1 LNQIKRLLPVLF
13 LAVMWISHAEAMPES
28 FADLAE
34 AQADS
39 VVNISTTKHAK
50 LAQQGLP
57 PGFGSPHGGTPF
69 DDFFND
75 FMRNMPR
82 QQQQERHA
90 LGTGFILSAD
100 GYVVTN
106 NHVVEGADEVI
117 VKMRDGSEH
126 EAKIIGTDPKLDV
139 ALIKFKTK
147 KHLKAVNLGNS
158 DKLRVGD
165 WVVAIGNPFGLEQ
178 TVTAGIVSAKG
189 RVIGSGP
196 YDDFIQTDAAINPGN
211 SGGPLFNTRG
221 QVIGINTAIYSRSG
235 GNNGIGFAIPINL
248 ARSVLDEL
256 REKGHVTR
264 ARLGVHISDVT
275 KEMMQALGL
284 KNRQGALV
292 PQVVSGSA
300 ADKAGILPG
309 DVIVSIDGEPVHK
322 AHDLPLRVARHAPGD
337 RVKIGVIRN
346 GKHKIITVKVEA
358 MEDEETASNGQPNLN
373 KAKIRLGM
381 VVDNLTPDLAGRLQT
396 RVKRGVL
403 VQKVQRGM
411 PAARG
416 GIQRGD
422 VIYRINGKDVHN
434 VRAFSKL
441 AKSFKPGQVLR
452 VMLDRH
458 GDQVF
463 TLIKL
468 PKKHRS
474 EK

>member
-1 LNQIKRLLPVLF
+1 MNQIKRILPVLF
-13 LAVMWISHAEAMPES
+13 IAFMWASHAQAMPDS
-28 FADLAE
+28 FADLAA

-39 VVNISTTKHAK
+39 VVNISTTKHVK
-50 LAQQGLP
+50 MAQRGLP
-57 PGFGSPHGGTPF
+57 PGFGSPHGGSPF
-69 DDFFND
+69 DEFFND
-75 FMRNMPR
+75 FLRNMPR
-82 QQQQERHA
+82 QQPQDRHA
-90 LGTGFILSAD
+90 LGTGFILTTD

-147 KHLKAVNLGNS
+147 KRLKAVTLGDAN
-158 DKLRVGD
+158 KLRVGD

-221 QVIGINTAIYSRSG
+221 EVIGINTAIYTRSG

-264 ARLGVHISDVT
+264 ARLGVLITDVN
-275 KEMMQALGL
+275 KETMQALGL

-292 PQVVSGSA
+292 PQVIAGSA

-309 DVIVSIDGEPVHK
+309 DVIVSIDGEAIHK

-346 GKHKIITVKVEA
+346 GKRKNITVRVEA
-358 MEDEETASNGQPNLN
+358 MKDDQTAFNGHAGINN
-373 KAKIRLGM
+373 SKIRLGM
-381 VVDNLTPDLAGRLQT
+381 VVDNLTSDLSARLET
-396 RVKRGVL
+396 RVKHGIV
-403 VQKVQRGM
+403 VQQVQRGM

-422 VIYRINGKDVHN
+422 VIYRINGKDVN
-434 VRAFSKL
+434 NIRDFSTL
-441 AKSFKPGQVLR
+441 AKKFKPGQVLR

-468 PKKHRS
+468 PKKHTS
-474 EK
+474 ED

>member
-1 LNQIKRLLPVLF
+1 MNQIKRLFPVLF
-13 LAVMWISHAEAMPES
+13 LAVMWISHAQAMPES

-50 LAQQGLP
+50 VAQRGLP
-57 PGFGSPHGGTPF
+57 RGFGSPHGGSPF

-75 FMRNMPR
+75 FLRNMPR

-90 LGTGFILSAD
+90 LGTGFLLSAD

-117 VKMRDGSEH
+117 VKMSDGTEH

-139 ALIKFKTK
+139 ALIKFKA
-147 KHLKAVNLGNS
+147 KHLKAVKLGNS

-211 SGGPLFNTRG
+211 SGGPLFNRSG
-221 QVIGINTAIYSRSG
+221 EVIGINTAIYSRSG

-264 ARLGVHISDVT
+264 AQLGVHITDID
-275 KEMMQALGL
+275 KETMQALDL
-284 KNRQGALV
+284 KSREGALV
-292 PQVVSGSA
+292 PQVVAGSA

-309 DVIVSIDGEPVHK
+309 DVIVSIDGEAVHK
-322 AHDLPLRVARHAPGD
+322 AHDLPLRVARHTPGD

-346 GKHKIITVKVEA
+346 GKHKTITVKVEA
-358 MEDEETASNGQPNLN
+358 MQDQGTASNGQSKLN
-373 KAKIRLGM
+373 NAKVRLGM
-381 VVDNLTPDLAGRLQT
+381 VVDNLTSDFSARLQT
-396 RVKRGVL
+396 RVKHGVL
-403 VQKVQRGM
+403 VQQVQRGM

-416 GIQRGD
+416 GILRGD
-422 VIYRINGKDVHN
+422 VIYRINGKDVNN
-434 VRAFSKL
+434 VSSFSKL
-441 AKSFKPGQVLR
+441 VKKFKPGELLR

-463 TLIKL
+463 ALIKL
-468 PKKHRS
+468 PKKPHS
-474 EK
+474 EN